1 MITQEN
7 AKVDMRDMLGAWRLA
22 LGPTRKIKAGEP
34 LIALLRRDGRA
45 IHQ

>member
-7 AKVDMRDMLGAWRLA
+7 AKVDMRDMLVAC
-22 LGPTRKIKAGEP
+22 PTRRIKAGEP